1 MKSTAVFALAAS
13 ASAQCGV
20 PVAAP
25 CATGGCVQTVTKIV
39 DVPQVQWVDRPC
51 PVPVPNPVPVPTPVP
66 NPVRVEVR
74 RPVPC
79 PVTRAVPVPTPC
91 PVEQIREVVKHV
103 HREVIQNVQQPV
115 PTPCPV
121 PVPNIQYCPVI
132 QTRSAACADSLPS
145 PCAQHP
151 VL

>member
-79 PVTRAVPVPTPC
+79 PQTRAVPVPTPC
-91 PVEQIREVVKHV
+91 PVEQIQEVVRHV
-103 HREVIQNVQQPV
+103 QREVIQNVQQPV
-115 PTPCPV
+115 PVPIPIPVPVVQYCPQIQTRERLVDVPCPV
-121 PVPNIQYCPVI
+121 P
-132 QTRSAACADSLPS
+132 
-145 PCAQHP
+145 
-151 VL
+151 